1 MATNV
6 QTILGRVTSNPPVS
20 ADPVRYKFL
29 SLPNAEPNL
38 YLPAKTGLDSSKYFL
53 LSNPLTG
60 ERFWSNNIIAVNG
73 SNIGIGTELPGEK
86 LSIVGNL
93 SATGNIFGTIVTPVT
108 PAAAGKNTFV
118 QYNSAGFLGA
128 DGGFV
133 YKPSLSALQ
142 VGTGNNVTGQQAS
155 IAGGTANTGA
165 GNFSF
170 IGAGDGN
177 NNPSVNGVIGG
188 GKSNI
193 VTGDYSFIGG
203 GRENE
208 ANDIYSAV
216 AGGFNNVAGGLGS
229 FIGSGENNTIAA
241 ATSDNAILGGQSNVV
256 NHNNAFVIGSNITTV
271 SANYTYVEGLDIK
284 NHIIL
289 NASVAERYSD
299 LTPLSN
305 VVNINLDNGTTFN
318 VTLTSNV
325 NSFTITNFI
334 ENKVNSFALF
344 LSQDAVGGRLVN
356 FTFTGKT
363 LKWNQGNVPLMTS
376 AINATDFYTFITDD
390 GGSTWYGLTKGQNFS

>member
-6 QTILGRVTSNPPVS
+6 QTILGRVTTNPPVS
-20 ADPVRYKFL
+20 ADPVRYQFL

-38 YLPAKTGLDSSKYFL
+38 YLPAKTGPDSNEYFL

-93 SATGNIFGTIVTPVT
+93 SATGNIYGTIVTPVT
-108 PAAAGKNTFV
+108 PAAAGQNTFV

-142 VGTGNNVTGQQAS
+142 VGAGNNVTGQQAS
-155 IAGGTANTGA
+155 IAGGIANTGA

-177 NNPSVNGVIGG
+177 NNPSVAGVIGG

-203 GRENE
+203 GRQNE

-256 NHNNAFVIGSNITTV
+256 NHNNAFVLGSNITTV
-271 SANYTYVEGLDIK
+271 SANYTYVEGLDVK
-284 NHIIL
+284 NHIVL
-289 NASVAERYSD
+289 NASVAERYSG

-305 VVNINLDNGTTFN
+305 VITINLDNGTTFN
-318 VTLTSNV
+318 VTLTSDV
-325 NSFTITNFI
+325 NSFNITNFI

-344 LSQDAVGGRLVN
+344 LSQDAVGGRTVN

-376 AINATDFYTFITDD
+376 AANATDFYLFITNN
-390 GGSTWYGLTKGQNFS
+390 GGSNWYGFTAGQNFS